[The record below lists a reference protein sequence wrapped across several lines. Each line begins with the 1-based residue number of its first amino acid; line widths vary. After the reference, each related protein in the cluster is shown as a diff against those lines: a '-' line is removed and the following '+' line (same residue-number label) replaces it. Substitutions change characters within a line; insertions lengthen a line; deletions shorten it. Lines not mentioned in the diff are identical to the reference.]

1 MSESSSNHSKSD
13 FSQIKSNLVLSNNL
27 PSRTE
32 KLQHIEEI
40 KNWTPMVENR
50 RIDGINPNVMHRKL
64 Y

>member
-50 RIDGINPNVMHRKL
+50 RIDGLNPNVMHRKF